1 MDRYQTLKLETDFS
15 LGELLY
21 YLFFGIML
29 FSKGMGWYDGMPE
42 YQICLVIGVFCLI
55 LKLLLDKYTLWEC
68 LLIGVFGLLG
78 ICHGYFQEKRECL
91 PV

>member
-1 MDRYQTLKLETDFS
+1 MLKLEADFS

-42 YQICLVIGVFCLI
+42 YKICLVIGVFCLI

-68 LLIGVFGLLG
+68 LLIGVF
-78 ICHGYFQEKRECL
+78 KRKGNAYLCDDFDWDEGSADS
-91 PV
+91 